1 MRGESRCDAR
11 SRRNAAQAA
20 TKRLLIVLR
29 SLPNTHLLLRGRPC
43 GKVPDRLGSV
53 IIGLRLVV
61 RVRLLAE

>member
-1 MRGESRCDAR
+1 MRGGSRCDAE
-11 SRRNAAQAA
+11 SRCNASGEA
-20 TKRLLIVLR
+20 TKRLLIVFR